1 MKHIK
6 IVLLILSLSF
16 TSPLYADNDTPEK
29 NPFEVIPKSAEAASI
44 CKYGN
49 IQQYSLRNIPIK

>member
-29 NPFEVIPKSAEAASI
+29 NPFEAIPLSPEAASER
-44 CKYGN
+44 
-49 IQQYSLRNIPIK
+49 L